1 MSSLTGV
8 LLTALESGLI
18 FSILAIGVVITF
30 KVLAVSDL
38 SVEGT
43 FPLGAFLVGRFL
55 TLGLNPFLSLGIS
68 LVGGAL
74 AGLATYVF
82 HKKFKI
88 EAILAGILTMTIL
101 YSVNLRLTGKSNIPL
116 FNYPSIFVYFQNK
129 LLILLVI
136 VLLVK
141 LLLDWF
147 FNTEQGYLLVI
158 TGDNED
164 LVKSLGKNP
173 DTYLMVGIMLSNAL
187 VALSGAIQAQYQG
200 FIDITMGQSM
210 IVTALASIV
219 IGDAIFRE
227 SRKLKLSTRAIIGS
241 ISYRIIIGLAIEL
254 GLNPNDL
261 KAVTAVIVLLFIGYN
276 NIQSKQKEGKILR
289 DLSIE

>member
-1 MSSLTGV
+1 MTGV